1 MWKMAKYK
9 ICLYTCTQNVA
20 FYVSSEGLWKR
31 EQLTLHNVIVLL
43 RYLLSFM

>member
-1 MWKMAKYK
+1 MAKYK
-9 ICLYTCTQNVA
+9 FVYIRIQKVA

-31 EQLTLHNVIVLL
+31 EKLTLHNVIVLL